1 MVTKNMAYDHP
12 AYTAPY
18 VYSGSTTVGA
28 NGVTTKFAAFTAMK
42 IKQVVSAPNLALV
55 STSATQ
61 PLLYSQSGTTTATAT
76 LSAVTSAAYT
86 ALTDDL
92 ATEVTLA
99 AGDVFWYT
107 HGTDATTSR
116 SVSVECV
123 AIPGAAVAA

>member
-12 AYTAPY
+12 AYTVPY

-86 ALTDDL
+86 ALTDDIS
-92 ATEVTLA
+92 EVTLA

-116 SVSVECV
+116 SVSIECV

>member
-12 AYTAPY
+12 AYTVPY
-18 VYSGSTTVGA
+18 VYSGSTTVGE

-61 PLLYSQSGTTTATAT
+61 PLLYSQSGTATATAT

-86 ALTDDL
+86 AKTDDIS
-92 ATEVTLA
+92 EVTLA

-116 SVSVECV
+116 SVSIECV